1 MKSFDKKA
9 IIDDTVIPFLRDYL
23 GYDPSL
29 MKKNVSVKSPSDKKN
44 RTLDLV
50 FYIISND
57 QKSPYLLVEV
67 VKSGISF
74 DSIRFQIESI
84 SQDFHTP
91 YFLITNGDD
100 WQWYENDFDEKK
112 SFALDAEI
120 HYYKITGADKLNPI
134 QNINV
139 AQTII
144 NQCHDVIWNEKS
156 STPEDALK
164 ELSKFLIAK
173 IIDERE
179 VDAHK
184 KELYEFKIKDEREDA
199 IDIKNRINF
208 LLLKAKKLDSEMFVD
223 KKPELN
229 LKPYSIIKI
238 VQKLQNFSLLQTKD
252 VEILGETYQGLL
264 KKVYTDRVK
273 GQRFTPRTIVDL
285 MVDLIDPKLNETVY
299 DPACGTGGFLVSI
312 LKHIK
317 NNLKYNS
324 KTNTKINPNS
334 KLQEYTTNNLFGTD
348 IEPTVIQ
355 LAKANML
362 IHGDGHTHVLVQDAL
377 EFGTKDRLSEITA
390 GFGGFD
396 IILTNPPFGGI
407 KIDPD
412 ILNKYSLAQNT
423 TGEITQVL
431 FIERC
436 LNLLKPGGRLGIV
449 LPEGILNNI
458 KQKNVR
464 EYILEKSVIK
474 SVISLPIITFK
485 PYGAAPKTSILF
497 LQKKKHSSEKQGK
510 IIMAQIVNIGYNA
523 TGDKESVEDIS
534 AVKKEISKIGGIP
547 WNK

>member
-1 MKSFDKKA
+1 MKSMKNFDKKI

-29 MKKNVSVKSPSDKKN
+29 IKKNMSVKLSSDKKN
-44 RTLDLV
+44 RILDLV
-50 FYIISND
+50 FYAPSD
-57 QKSPYLLVEV
+57 EEKLPYLLVEII
-67 VKSGISF
+67 KPETSF
-74 DSIRFQIESI
+74 DSSQSQLELY
-84 SQDFHTP
+84 SQDLKIP
-91 YFLITNGDD
+91 YFLITDGDE
-100 WQWYENDFDEKK
+100 WQWYKNNFDEKK
-112 SFALDAEI
+112 SMLLDTEI
-120 HYYKITGADKLNPI
+120 HYHKITGTDKLKPI
-134 QNINV
+134 RNISD
-139 AQTII
+139 AQAII

-179 VDAHK
+179 VDTHK
-184 KELYEFKIKDEREDA
+184 KESYEFKIKNEKEDA
-199 IDIKNRINF
+199 MDIKNRINF
-208 LLLKAKKLDSEMFVD
+208 LLMKAKKLDSEMFVD

-229 LKPYSIIKI
+229 LKLYSIIKI
-238 VQKLQNFSLLQTKD
+238 VQKLQNFSLLQTNN

-273 GQRFTPRTIVDL
+273 GQRFTPRTIVNL
-285 MVDLIDPKLNETVY
+285 MVYMINPKLSESVY

-317 NNLKYNS
+317 NNLK
-324 KTNTKINPNS
+324 NTSTTKSSNS
-334 KLQEYTTNNLFGTD
+334 KLQEYLTNNLFGTD

-362 IHGDGHTHVLVQDAL
+362 IHGDGHAHVLVHDAL
-377 EFGTKDRLSEITA
+377 EFGVKDKISKILEDV
-390 GFGGFD
+390 GGFD
-396 IILTNPPFGGI
+396 IILTNPPFGGV

-412 ILNKYSLAQNT
+412 ILNKYTLAQNT
-423 TGEITQVL
+423 TSEITQVL

-436 LNLLKPGGRLGIV
+436 LNLLKSGGRLGIV

-464 EYILEKSVIK
+464 DYILEHSIIK
-474 SVISLPIITFK
+474 SVISLPVITFK
-485 PYGAAPKTSILF
+485 PYGAGPKASILF
-497 LQKKKHSSEKQGK
+497 LQKKKNASEKQGK
-510 IIMAQIVNIGYNA
+510 IIMAHIVNIGYNA
-523 TGDKESVEDIS
+523 TGGKEKLEDIS
-534 AVKKEISKIGGIP
+534 MIKKEISKIGGIP